1 MQLPSIF
8 NYIGILITLRC
19 NFKCSYCLNW
29 KIKNR
34 EERDVDYWLKAI
46 DQIVTHL
53 PITLSGGEPSI
64 HKAFFPLLTNLN
76 KKFDLLT
83 NLTFDVDYF
92 IQNISVD
99 RFDNDKEYAPI
110 RVSFHPGFSEKM
122 DVIEKIRKLM
132 DAGFRVGLYIVETEK
147 NKEYID
153 GLKKIDWLDFQVKPY
168 LNHEI
173 KTELERESICA
184 ISELLV
190 GPDGK
195 IYRCHRDL
203 YKRENSIEDLISAK
217 SIDYKFRY
225 CKNSDE
231 CHPCDTKI
239 KRDRFGSMGY
249 TSVRKETII

>member
-29 KIKNR
+29 RINNG
-34 EERDVDYWLKAI
+34 ERDVDYWLKAI
-46 DQIVTHL
+46 DRIVTHL

-92 IQNISVD
+92 IENVSVD
-99 RFDNDKEYAPI
+99 RFENDKGYAPI
-110 RVSFHPGFSEKM
+110 RVSYHQGFSEKIN
-122 DVIEKIRKLM
+122 VIEKIRKLM
-132 DAGFRVGLYIVETEK
+132 DFGFRVGLYIVEAEE
-147 NKEYID
+147 NKPVIESM
-153 GLKKIDWLDFQVKPY
+153 KKIDWLDIQVKPY
-168 LNHEI
+168 LDHKI
-173 KTELERESICA
+173 KTELGRECKCGIT
-184 ISELLV
+184 ELLV

-195 IYRCHRDL
+195 IYKCHRDL
-203 YKRENSIEDLISAK
+203 YKSENSIEDLISAE

-225 CKNSDE
+225 CENSNE
-231 CHPCDTKI
+231 CHPCDTKV

-249 TSVRKETII
+249 TSVIRENVQ